1 MNAIFSSNRG
11 CYRQSNLEDEELRF
25 NERFIKSIK
34 VDMRLVA
41 VIYGPQPLHA
51 A

>member
-11 CYRQSNLEDEELRF
+11 FYRQSNLEDEELRF
-25 NERFIKSIK
+25 NECLMSIK
-34 VDMRLVA
+34 IDIRLVA